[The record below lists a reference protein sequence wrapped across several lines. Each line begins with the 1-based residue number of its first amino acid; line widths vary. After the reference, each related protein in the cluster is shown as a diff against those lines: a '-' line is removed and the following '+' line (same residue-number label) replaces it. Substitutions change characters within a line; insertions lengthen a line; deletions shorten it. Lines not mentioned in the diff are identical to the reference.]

1 MIEYSE
7 RIAAIEQHLSQWQFP
22 AEPKNLYDPLR
33 YFIAIG
39 GKRIRPLFTVLSA
52 ELYDIPLNEALAG
65 ASALELFH
73 NFTLIHD
80 DIMDKSPVR
89 RGLTTVHEKWNANI
103 AILSGDVLMIHA
115 FQALATYT
123 PNTFKALSNMLNQTA
138 IEVCIGQQMDM
149 DFERIDSV
157 TEADYIEMIRLKTSV
172 LLGCACAFGGII
184 GGANES
190 SINGLYHFGE
200 QLGIAFQIQDDILD
214 AFGDSAKVGKQIGG
228 DILSDKKTILY
239 TTFQSTASEA
249 NKAEFLRLSAASD
262 EEKIRGIKGLYE
274 ASGVLEYCTKKQQEY
289 QERAMNYLAS
299 LECLQPKQPLF
310 TLAEFITKRSH

>member
-33 YFIAIG
+33 YFIALG
-39 GKRIRPLFTVLSA
+39 GKRIRPLFTVLSS
-52 ELYDIPLNEALAG
+52 ELYNIPLKESLAG

>member
-52 ELYDIPLNEALAG
+52 ELYDIPLNESLAG

-80 DIMDKSPVR
+80 DIMDKSPLR

-190 SINGLYHFGE
+190 SINGLYRFGE
-200 QLGIAFQIQDDILD
+200 QLGIAFQIQDDVLD

-228 DILSDKKTILY
+228 DILCDKKTMLY
-239 TTFQSTASEA
+239 TTFQSTASDA

-262 EEKIRGIKGLYE
+262 EDKIRGIKGLYE

-289 QERAMNYLAS
+289 QERAMNYLARV
-299 LECLQPKQPLF
+299 ECPQPKQPLF
-310 TLAEFITKRSH
+310 TLAEFITKRSY

>member
-52 ELYDIPLNEALAG
+52 ELYDIPLKESLAG

-200 QLGIAFQIQDDILD
+200 LLGIAFQIQDDILD

>member
-52 ELYDIPLNEALAG
+52 ELYDIPLNESLAG

-200 QLGIAFQIQDDILD
+200 QLGIAFQIQDDVLD

-228 DILSDKKTILY
+228 DILSDKKTMLY
-239 TTFQSTASEA
+239 TTFQSTASDA

-262 EEKIRGIKGLYE
+262 EDKIRGIKGLYE

-289 QERAMNYLAS
+289 QERAMNYLARV
-299 LECLQPKQPLF
+299 ECSQPKQPLF
-310 TLAEFITKRSH
+310 TLAEFITKRSY

>member
-52 ELYDIPLNEALAG
+52 ELYDIPLNESLAG

-115 FQALATYT
+115 FHALATYT

-200 QLGIAFQIQDDILD
+200 QLGIAFQIQDDVLD

-228 DILSDKKTILY
+228 DILSDKKTMLY
-239 TTFQSTASEA
+239 TTFQSTASDA

-262 EEKIRGIKGLYE
+262 EDKIRGIKGLYE

-289 QERAMNYLAS
+289 QERAMNYLARV
-299 LECLQPKQPLF
+299 ECSQPKQPLF
-310 TLAEFITKRSH
+310 TLAEFITKRSY

>member
-7 RIAAIEQHLSQWQFP
+7 RIAAIEQHLSQWEFP
-22 AEPKNLYDPLR
+22 AEPTNLYDPLR

-52 ELYDIPLNEALAG
+52 ELYNIPLQESLSG

-80 DIMDKSPVR
+80 DIMDKAPVR
-89 RGLTTVHEKWNANI
+89 RGLTTVHEKWDTNI

-115 FQALATYT
+115 FQALTSYDADI
-123 PNTFKALSNMLNQTA
+123 FKRLSLMLNQTA

-184 GGANES
+184 GGASDS
-190 SINGLYHFGE
+190 SIKSLYEFGE
-200 QLGIAFQIQDDILD
+200 NLGIAFQIQDDILD

-228 DILSDKKTILY
+228 DILSDKKTMLY
-239 TTFQSTASEA
+239 TTFQSTASATE
-249 NKAEFLRLSAASD
+249 KEEFLRLSAAANN
-262 EEKIRGIKGLYE
+262 EKISGIKALYE
-274 ASGVLEYCTKKQQEY
+274 ASGVLEYCTKKQQAY
-289 QERAMNYLAS
+289 QERAMNHLAQV
-299 LECLQPKQPLF
+299 ECMQPKQNLF

>member
-33 YFIAIG
+33 YFIALG
-39 GKRIRPLFTVLSA
+39 GKRIRPLFTVLSS
-52 ELYDIPLNEALAG
+52 ELYNIPLKESLAG

-80 DIMDKSPVR
+80 DIMDRSPVR

-200 QLGIAFQIQDDILD
+200 QLGIAFQIQDDVLD

-228 DILSDKKTILY
+228 DILSDKKTMLY
-239 TTFQSTASEA
+239 TTFQSTASDA
-249 NKAEFLRLSAASD
+249 NKAEFLHLSAASD
-262 EEKIRGIKGLYE
+262 EDKIRGIKGLYE

-289 QERAMNYLAS
+289 QERALNYLARVES
-299 LECLQPKQPLF
+299 PQPKQPLF
-310 TLAEFITKRSH
+310 TLAEFITKRSY

>member
-7 RIAAIEQHLSQWQFP
+7 RIAAIEQHLSQWEFP
-22 AEPKNLYDPLR
+22 AEPTNLYDPLR

-52 ELYDIPLNEALAG
+52 ELYNIPLQESLSG

-80 DIMDKSPVR
+80 DIMDKAPVR
-89 RGLTTVHEKWNANI
+89 RGLTTVHEKWDTNI

-115 FQALATYT
+115 FQALSSYQADV
-123 PNTFKALSNMLNQTA
+123 FKRLSLLLNQTA

-157 TEADYIEMIRLKTSV
+157 TEANYIEMIRLKTSV

-184 GGANES
+184 GGANDS
-190 SINGLYHFGE
+190 SINSLYEFGE
-200 QLGIAFQIQDDILD
+200 NLGIAFQIQDDILD
-214 AFGDSAKVGKQIGG
+214 AFGDSAKVGKQVGG
-228 DILSDKKTILY
+228 DILSDKKTMLY
-239 TTFQSTASEA
+239 TTFQSTASDSD
-249 NKAEFLRLSAASD
+249 KAQFLRLSSAAND
-262 EEKIRGIKGLYE
+262 EKISGIKALYE
-274 ASGVLEYCTKKQQEY
+274 ATGVLEYCLKKQLSY
-289 QERAMNYLAS
+289 QEIAMNQLAKV
-299 LECLQPKQPLF
+299 ECMQPKQNLF
-310 TLAEFITKRSH
+310 TLAEFITNRSH

>member
-33 YFIAIG
+33 YFIALG
-39 GKRIRPLFTVLSA
+39 GKRIRPLFTVLSS
-52 ELYDIPLNEALAG
+52 ELYDIPLNESLAG

-200 QLGIAFQIQDDILD
+200 QLGIAFQIQDDVLD

-228 DILSDKKTILY
+228 DILSDKKTMLY
-239 TTFQSTASEA
+239 TTFQSTASDA

-262 EEKIRGIKGLYE
+262 EDKIRGIKGLYE

-289 QERAMNYLAS
+289 QERAMNYLARV
-299 LECLQPKQPLF
+299 ECPQPKQPLF
-310 TLAEFITKRSH
+310 TLAEFITKRSY

>member
-7 RIAAIEQHLSQWQFP
+7 RIAAIEQHLSQWEFP
-22 AEPKNLYDPLR
+22 AEPTNLYDPLR

-52 ELYDIPLNEALAG
+52 ELYNIPLQDSLSG

-80 DIMDKSPVR
+80 DIMDKAPVR
-89 RGLTTVHEKWNANI
+89 RGLTTVHEKWDTNI

-115 FQALATYT
+115 FQALSSYQADV
-123 PNTFKALSNMLNQTA
+123 FKRLSLLLNKTA

-184 GGANES
+184 GGASDS
-190 SINGLYHFGE
+190 SIKSLYEFGE
-200 QLGIAFQIQDDILD
+200 NLGIAFQIQDDILD
-214 AFGDSAKVGKQIGG
+214 AFGDSAKVGKQVGG
-228 DILSDKKTILY
+228 DILSDKKTMLY
-239 TTFQSTASEA
+239 TTFQSTASDSD
-249 NKAEFLRLSAASD
+249 KAQFLRLSSAAND
-262 EEKIRGIKGLYE
+262 EKISGIKALYE
-274 ASGVLEYCTKKQQEY
+274 ATGVLEYCLKKQLSY
-289 QERAMNYLAS
+289 QEIAMNQLAKV
-299 LECLQPKQPLF
+299 ECNQPKQNLF
-310 TLAEFITKRSH
+310 TLAEFITNRSH

>member
-7 RIAAIEQHLSQWQFP
+7 RIAAIEQHLSQWEFP
-22 AEPKNLYDPLR
+22 AEPTNLYDPLR

-52 ELYDIPLNEALAG
+52 ELYNIPLQESLSG

-80 DIMDKSPVR
+80 DIMDKAPVR
-89 RGLTTVHEKWNANI
+89 RGLTTVHEKWDTNI

-115 FQALATYT
+115 FQALSSYDADI
-123 PNTFKALSNMLNQTA
+123 FKSLSLMLNQTA

-184 GGANES
+184 GGASDS
-190 SINGLYHFGE
+190 SINSLYEFGE
-200 QLGIAFQIQDDILD
+200 NLGIAFQIQDDILD
-214 AFGDSAKVGKQIGG
+214 AFGDSAKVGKQVGG
-228 DILSDKKTILY
+228 DILSDKKTMLY
-239 TTFQSTASEA
+239 TTFQSTASATE
-249 NKAEFLRLSAASD
+249 KEEFLRLSATANN
-262 EEKIRGIKGLYE
+262 EKISGIKALYK
-274 ASGVLEYCTKKQQEY
+274 ATGVLEYCTKKQQAY
-289 QERAMNYLAS
+289 QERAMNHLAQV
-299 LECLQPKQPLF
+299 ECMQPKQNLF
-310 TLAEFITKRSH
+310 TLAEFITNRSH

>member
-7 RIAAIEQHLSQWQFP
+7 RIAAIEQHLSQWEFP
-22 AEPKNLYDPLR
+22 AEPTNLYDPLR

-52 ELYDIPLNEALAG
+52 ELYNIPLQESLSG

-80 DIMDKSPVR
+80 DIMDKAPVR
-89 RGLTTVHEKWNANI
+89 RGLTTVHEKWDTNI

-115 FQALATYT
+115 FQALSSYQADV
-123 PNTFKALSNMLNQTA
+123 FKRLSLLLNQTA

-157 TEADYIEMIRLKTSV
+157 TEANYIEMIRLKTSV

-184 GGANES
+184 GGANDS
-190 SINGLYHFGE
+190 SINSLYEFGE
-200 QLGIAFQIQDDILD
+200 NLGIAFQIQDDILD
-214 AFGDSAKVGKQIGG
+214 AFGDSAKVGKQVGG
-228 DILSDKKTILY
+228 DILSDKKTMLY
-239 TTFQSTASEA
+239 TTFQSTASDSD
-249 NKAEFLRLSAASD
+249 KAQFLRLSSAVND
-262 EEKIRGIKGLYE
+262 EKISGIKALYE
-274 ASGVLEYCTKKQQEY
+274 ATGVLEYCLKKQLSY
-289 QERAMNYLAS
+289 QEIAMNQLAKV
-299 LECLQPKQPLF
+299 ECNQPKQNLF
-310 TLAEFITKRSH
+310 TLAEFITNRSH

>member
-7 RIAAIEQHLSQWQFP
+7 RIAAIEQHLSQWEFP
-22 AEPKNLYDPLR
+22 TEPTNLYDPLR

-52 ELYDIPLNEALAG
+52 ELYNIPLQESLSG

-80 DIMDKSPVR
+80 DIMDKAPVR
-89 RGLTTVHEKWNANI
+89 RGLTTIHEKWDTNI

-115 FQALATYT
+115 LQALSTYDAD
-123 PNTFKALSNMLNQTA
+123 TFKRLSVLLNQTA

-184 GGANES
+184 GGASDS
-190 SINGLYHFGE
+190 SIKSLYEFGE
-200 QLGIAFQIQDDILD
+200 NLGIAFQIQDDILD
-214 AFGDSAKVGKQIGG
+214 AFGDSAMVGKQVGG

-239 TTFQSTASEA
+239 TTFQSTASATE
-249 NKAEFLRLSAASD
+249 KEEFLRLSAASNN
-262 EEKIRGIKGLYE
+262 EKISGIKALYK
-274 ASGVLEYCTKKQQEY
+274 ATGVLEYCTKKQQAY
-289 QERAMNYLAS
+289 QERAMNHLAQV
-299 LECLQPKQPLF
+299 ECMQPKQNLF
-310 TLAEFITKRSH
+310 TLAEFITNRSH

>member
-7 RIAAIEQHLSQWQFP
+7 RIAAIEQHLSHWEFP

-52 ELYDIPLNEALAG
+52 ELYDIPLKEALAG

-80 DIMDKSPVR
+80 DIMDKAPVR
-89 RGLTTVHEKWNANI
+89 RGLTTVHEKWNANV

-115 FQALATYT
+115 FQALAAYS
-123 PNTFKALSNMLNQTA
+123 PDTFKQLSNLLNQTA

-149 DFERIDSV
+149 DFEQIDAV

-200 QLGIAFQIQDDILD
+200 QLGIAFQIQDDVLD

-228 DILSDKKTILY
+228 DILSDKKTMLY
-239 TTFQSTASEA
+239 TTFQSTASDA

-262 EEKIRGIKGLYE
+262 EDKIRGIKGLYE

-289 QERAMNYLAS
+289 QERAMNYLARV
-299 LECLQPKQPLF
+299 ECPQPKQPLF
-310 TLAEFITKRSH
+310 TLAEFITKRSY

>member
-7 RIAAIEQHLSQWQFP
+7 RIAAIEQHLSQWEFP
-22 AEPKNLYDPLR
+22 AEPTNLYDPLR

-52 ELYDIPLNEALAG
+52 ELYNIPLQESLSG

-80 DIMDKSPVR
+80 DIMDKAPVR
-89 RGLTTVHEKWNANI
+89 RGLTTVHEKWDTNI

-115 FQALATYT
+115 FQALSSYQADV
-123 PNTFKALSNMLNQTA
+123 FKRLSLLLNQTA

-157 TEADYIEMIRLKTSV
+157 TEANYIEMIRLKTSV

-184 GGANES
+184 GGANDS
-190 SINGLYHFGE
+190 SINSLYEFGE
-200 QLGIAFQIQDDILD
+200 NLGIAFQIQDDILD
-214 AFGDSAKVGKQIGG
+214 AFGDSAKVGKQVGG
-228 DILSDKKTILY
+228 DILSDKKTMLY
-239 TTFQSTASEA
+239 TTFQSTASDSD
-249 NKAEFLRLSAASD
+249 KAQFLRLSSAAND
-262 EEKIRGIKGLYE
+262 EKISGIKALYE
-274 ASGVLEYCTKKQQEY
+274 ATGVLEYCLKKQLSY
-289 QERAMNYLAS
+289 QEIAMNQLAKV
-299 LECLQPKQPLF
+299 ECNQPKQNLF
-310 TLAEFITKRSH
+310 TLAEFITNRSH

>member
-7 RIAAIEQHLSQWQFP
+7 RIAAIEQHLAQWEFP
-22 AEPKNLYDPLR
+22 AEPNNLYDPLR
-33 YFIAIG
+33 YFISIG

-52 ELYDIPLNEALAG
+52 ELYNITIQESLAG

-80 DIMDKSPVR
+80 DIMDKAPVR
-89 RGLTTVHEKWNANI
+89 RGLTTVHEKWDTNI

-115 FQALATYT
+115 FQALSSYPAD
-123 PNTFKALSNMLNQTA
+123 TFKRLSMMLNQTA

-149 DFERIDSV
+149 DFEQIDSV

-184 GGANES
+184 GNANES
-190 SINGLYHFGE
+190 SIKSLYGFGE

-214 AFGDSAKVGKQIGG
+214 AFGDATKVGKQVGG

-249 NKAEFLRLSAASD
+249 NKAEFMRLSKAPD
-262 EEKIRGIKGLYE
+262 DEKIPGIKHLYE
-274 ASGVLEYCTKKQQEY
+274 ASGVLEYCLKTQQTY
-289 QERAMNYLAS
+289 QERAMNYLAQAES
-299 LECLQPKQPLF
+299 LQPKQNLF
-310 TLAEFITKRSH
+310 TLAEFITNRSH

>member
-52 ELYDIPLNEALAG
+52 ELYNIPLKESLAG

-80 DIMDKSPVR
+80 DIMDKAPVR

-149 DFERIDSV
+149 DFERIESV

-214 AFGDSAKVGKQIGG
+214 AFGDSVKVGKQVGG

-239 TTFQSTASEA
+239 TTFQSTASA
-249 NKAEFLRLSAASD
+249 SDKAEFLRLSAASD
-262 EEKIRGIKGLYE
+262 EDKIRGIKGLYE

-289 QERAMNYLAS
+289 QERAMNYLARV
-299 LECLQPKQPLF
+299 ECPQPKQPLF
-310 TLAEFITKRSH
+310 TLAEFITKRSY

>member
-52 ELYDIPLNEALAG
+52 ELYDIPLNEVLAG

-200 QLGIAFQIQDDILD
+200 LLGIAFQIQDDILD

>member
-7 RIAAIEQHLSQWQFP
+7 RIAAIEQHLSQWEFP
-22 AEPKNLYDPLR
+22 AEPTNLYDPLR

-52 ELYDIPLNEALAG
+52 ELYNIPLQESLSG

-80 DIMDKSPVR
+80 DIMDKAPVR
-89 RGLTTVHEKWNANI
+89 RGLTTVHEKWDTNI

-115 FQALATYT
+115 FQALTSYDADI
-123 PNTFKALSNMLNQTA
+123 FKRLSLMLNQTA

-184 GGANES
+184 GGASDS
-190 SINGLYHFGE
+190 SINSLYEFGE
-200 QLGIAFQIQDDILD
+200 NLGIAFQIQDDILD
-214 AFGDSAKVGKQIGG
+214 AFGDSAKVGKQVGG
-228 DILSDKKTILY
+228 DILSDKKTMLY
-239 TTFQSTASEA
+239 TTFQSTASATE
-249 NKAEFLRLSAASD
+249 KEEFLRLSAAANN
-262 EEKIRGIKGLYE
+262 EKISGIKALYE
-274 ASGVLEYCTKKQQEY
+274 ASGVLEYCTKKQQAY
-289 QERAMNYLAS
+289 QERAMNHLAQV
-299 LECLQPKQPLF
+299 ECMQPKQNLF

>member
-7 RIAAIEQHLSQWQFP
+7 RIAAIEQHLSQWEFP
-22 AEPKNLYDPLR
+22 AEPTNLYDPLR

-52 ELYDIPLNEALAG
+52 ELYNIPLQDSLSG

-80 DIMDKSPVR
+80 DIMDKAPVR
-89 RGLTTVHEKWNANI
+89 RGLTTVHEKWDTNI

-115 FQALATYT
+115 FQALSSYDADI
-123 PNTFKALSNMLNQTA
+123 FKSLSLMLNQTA

-184 GGANES
+184 GGASDS
-190 SINGLYHFGE
+190 SIKSLYEFGE
-200 QLGIAFQIQDDILD
+200 NLGIAFQIQDDILD
-214 AFGDSAKVGKQIGG
+214 AFGDSAMVGKQVGG
-228 DILSDKKTILY
+228 DILSDKKTMLY
-239 TTFQSTASEA
+239 TTFQSTASDSD
-249 NKAEFLRLSAASD
+249 KAQFLRLSSAAND
-262 EEKIRGIKGLYE
+262 EKISGIKALYK
-274 ASGVLEYCTKKQQEY
+274 ATGVLEYCTKKQQAY
-289 QERAMNYLAS
+289 QERAMNHLAQV
-299 LECLQPKQPLF
+299 ECMQPKQNLF
-310 TLAEFITKRSH
+310 TLAEFITNRSH

>member
-7 RIAAIEQHLSQWQFP
+7 RIAAIEQHLSQWEFP
-22 AEPKNLYDPLR
+22 AEPTNLYDPLR

-52 ELYDIPLNEALAG
+52 ELYNIPLQDSLSG

-80 DIMDKSPVR
+80 DIMDKAPVR
-89 RGLTTVHEKWNANI
+89 RGLTTVHEKWDTNI

-115 FQALATYT
+115 FQALSSYQADV
-123 PNTFKALSNMLNQTA
+123 FKRLSLLLNQTA

-157 TEADYIEMIRLKTSV
+157 TEANYIEMIRLKTSV

-184 GGANES
+184 GGANDS
-190 SINGLYHFGE
+190 SINSLYEFGE
-200 QLGIAFQIQDDILD
+200 NLGIAFQIQDDILD
-214 AFGDSAKVGKQIGG
+214 AFGDSAKVGKQVGG
-228 DILSDKKTILY
+228 DILSDKKTMLY
-239 TTFQSTASEA
+239 TTFQSTASDSD
-249 NKAEFLRLSAASD
+249 KAQFLRLSSAAND
-262 EEKIRGIKGLYE
+262 EKISGIKALYE
-274 ASGVLEYCTKKQQEY
+274 ATGVLEYCLKKQLSY
-289 QERAMNYLAS
+289 QEIAMNQLAKV
-299 LECLQPKQPLF
+299 ECNQPKQNLF
-310 TLAEFITKRSH
+310 TLAEFITNRSH

>member
-33 YFIAIG
+33 YFIALG
-39 GKRIRPLFTVLSA
+39 GKRIRPLFTVLSS
-52 ELYDIPLNEALAG
+52 ELYDIPLNESLAG

>member
-7 RIAAIEQHLSQWQFP
+7 RIAAIEQHLSQWEFP
-22 AEPKNLYDPLR
+22 TEPTNLYDPLR

-52 ELYDIPLNEALAG
+52 ELYNIPLQESLSG

-80 DIMDKSPVR
+80 DIMDKAPVR
-89 RGLTTVHEKWNANI
+89 RGLTTVHEKWDTNI

-115 FQALATYT
+115 FQALSSYPADI
-123 PNTFKALSNMLNQTA
+123 FKSLSILLNQTA

-149 DFERIDSV
+149 DFEQIDSV

-184 GGANES
+184 GNANKS
-190 SINGLYHFGE
+190 SIKSLYEFGE
-200 QLGIAFQIQDDILD
+200 NLGIAFQIQDDILD
-214 AFGDSAKVGKQIGG
+214 AFGDSAKVGKQVGG
-228 DILSDKKTILY
+228 DILCDKKTILY
-239 TTFQSTASEA
+239 TTFQSTASASE
-249 NKAEFLRLSAASD
+249 KAEFLRLSAASSD
-262 EEKIRGIKGLYE
+262 EKISGIKSLYK
-274 ASGVLEYCTKKQQEY
+274 ASGVLEYCIKKQETY
-289 QERAMNYLAS
+289 HELAMNS
-299 LECLQPKQPLF
+299 LGKVECLQPKQNLF
-310 TLAEFITKRSH
+310 TLAEFITNRSH

>member
-33 YFIAIG
+33 YFIALG
-39 GKRIRPLFTVLSA
+39 GKRIRPLFTVLSS
-52 ELYDIPLNEALAG
+52 ELYNIPLKESLAG

-200 QLGIAFQIQDDILD
+200 QLGIAFQIQDDVLD

-228 DILSDKKTILY
+228 DILSDKKTMLY
-239 TTFQSTASEA
+239 TTFQSTASDA

-262 EEKIRGIKGLYE
+262 EDKIRGIKGLYE

-289 QERAMNYLAS
+289 QERAMNYLARV
-299 LECLQPKQPLF
+299 ECSQPKQPLF
-310 TLAEFITKRSH
+310 TLAEFITKRSY

>member
-7 RIAAIEQHLSQWQFP
+7 RIAAIEQHLSQWKFP
-22 AEPKNLYDPLR
+22 TEPNNLYDPLR

-52 ELYDIPLNEALAG
+52 ELYNIPIQKSLSG

-80 DIMDKSPVR
+80 DIMDKAPVR
-89 RGLTTVHEKWNANI
+89 RGLTTVHEKWDTNI

-115 FQALATYT
+115 FQALTSYDADI
-123 PNTFKALSNMLNQTA
+123 FKRLSLMLNQTA

-184 GGANES
+184 GGASDS
-190 SINGLYHFGE
+190 SIKSLYEFGE
-200 QLGIAFQIQDDILD
+200 NLGIAFQIQDDILD

-228 DILSDKKTILY
+228 DILSDKKTMLY
-239 TTFQSTASEA
+239 TTFQSTASATE
-249 NKAEFLRLSAASD
+249 KEEFLRLSAAANN
-262 EEKIRGIKGLYE
+262 EKISGIKALYE
-274 ASGVLEYCTKKQQEY
+274 ASGVLEYCTKKQQAY
-289 QERAMNYLAS
+289 QERAMNHLAQV
-299 LECLQPKQPLF
+299 ECMQPKQNLF

>member
-7 RIAAIEQHLSQWQFP
+7 RIAAIEQHLSQWEFP
-22 AEPKNLYDPLR
+22 AEPTNLYDPLR

-52 ELYDIPLNEALAG
+52 ELYNIPLQDSLSG

-80 DIMDKSPVR
+80 DIMDKAPVR
-89 RGLTTVHEKWNANI
+89 RGLTTVHEKWDTNI

-115 FQALATYT
+115 FQALSSYQADV
-123 PNTFKALSNMLNQTA
+123 FKRLSLLLNQTA

-157 TEADYIEMIRLKTSV
+157 TEANYIEMIRLKTSV

-184 GGANES
+184 GGANDS
-190 SINGLYHFGE
+190 SINSLYEFGE
-200 QLGIAFQIQDDILD
+200 NLGIAFQIQDDILD
-214 AFGDSAKVGKQIGG
+214 AFGDSAKVGKQVGG
-228 DILSDKKTILY
+228 DILSDKKTMLY
-239 TTFQSTASEA
+239 TTFQSTASDSD
-249 NKAEFLRLSAASD
+249 KAEFLRLSAAAND
-262 EEKIRGIKGLYE
+262 EKISGIKALYE
-274 ASGVLEYCTKKQQEY
+274 ATGVLEYCTKKQQAY
-289 QERAMNYLAS
+289 QGRAMNQLVQV
-299 LECLQPKQPLF
+299 ECMQPKQNLF
-310 TLAEFITKRSH
+310 TLAEFITNRSH

>member
-1 MIEYSE
+1 M
-7 RIAAIEQHLSQWQFP
+7 
-22 AEPKNLYDPLR
+22 
-33 YFIAIG
+33 
-39 GKRIRPLFTVLSA
+39 
-52 ELYDIPLNEALAG
+52 
-65 ASALELFH
+65 
-73 NFTLIHD
+73 
-80 DIMDKSPVR
+80 
-89 RGLTTVHEKWNANI
+89 
-103 AILSGDVLMIHA
+103 
-115 FQALATYT
+115 
-123 PNTFKALSNMLNQTA
+123 
-138 IEVCIGQQMDM
+138 
-149 DFERIDSV
+149 
-157 TEADYIEMIRLKTSV
+157 
-172 LLGCACAFGGII
+172 
-184 GGANES
+184 
-190 SINGLYHFGE
+190 YHFGE
-200 QLGIAFQIQDDILD
+200 QLGIAFQIQDDVLD

>member
-33 YFIAIG
+33 YFIALG

-52 ELYDIPLNEALAG
+52 ELYDIPLNEVLAG

-289 QERAMNYLAS
+289 QERAMNYLARVES
-299 LECLQPKQPLF
+299 PQPKKQLF
-310 TLAEFITKRSH
+310 TLAEFITKRSY

>member
-33 YFIAIG
+33 YFIALG
-39 GKRIRPLFTVLSA
+39 GKRIRPLFTVLSS
-52 ELYDIPLNEALAG
+52 ELYNIPLKESLAG

-200 QLGIAFQIQDDILD
+200 QLGIAFQIQDDVLD

-310 TLAEFITKRSH
+310 TLAEFITKRSY